1 MIPVHI
7 DVDFGDGKQR
17 LDALAQANT
26 DFTPLMLE
34 ISELMLD
41 RIQENFEQEGRP
53 AWAPLAASTIEQ
65 RKKQGHWPGKILQRS
80 GSLASSFSASHDAT
94 SATVGTNK
102 EYATTMQ
109 FGAKKGEFG
118 QYSQLLKAGTQKD
131 TFKRSPVVSIPWG
144 DIPARDMFTI
154 TDDDREALL
163 ELVADYERRTAA
175 GG

>member
-1 MIPVHI
+1 MIPVRI
-7 DVDFGDGKQR
+7 EVDFGDGAKR

-34 ISELMLD
+34 VSEFLLD
-41 RIQENFEQEGRP
+41 RVQENFEQEGRP
-53 AWAPLAASTIEQ
+53 AWTPLKASTIEQ
-65 RKKQGHWPGKILQRS
+65 RKKAGHWPGKILQRS
-80 GSLASSFSASHDAT
+80 GSLAASFSAEHDAT

-102 EYATTMQ
+102 EYATTQQ

-118 QYSQLLKAGTQKD
+118 ATSRGA
-131 TFKRSPVVSIPWG
+131 PIPWG
-144 DIPARDMFTI
+144 DIAARDMFTI

-163 ELVADYERRTAA
+163 EIVADYERRTAA

>member
-7 DVDFGDGKQR
+7 EADFGDGKER

-26 DFTPLMLE
+26 DFTPLMRE
-34 ISELMLD
+34 ISEFLVD
-41 RIQENFEQEGRP
+41 RVQENFEQEGRP
-53 AWAPLAASTIEQ
+53 SWAPLSPTTVKQ
-65 RKKQGHWPGKILQRS
+65 RGGEAHPILRRS
-80 GSLASSFSASHDAT
+80 GSLYSSFSPAHDAT

-102 EYATTMQ
+102 EYAPTHQ

-118 QYSQLLKAGTQKD
+118 QYSQILKPGAQKD
-131 TFKRSPVVSIPWG
+131 TFKRSPVVNIPWG

-154 TDDDREALL
+154 TDDDRAALL